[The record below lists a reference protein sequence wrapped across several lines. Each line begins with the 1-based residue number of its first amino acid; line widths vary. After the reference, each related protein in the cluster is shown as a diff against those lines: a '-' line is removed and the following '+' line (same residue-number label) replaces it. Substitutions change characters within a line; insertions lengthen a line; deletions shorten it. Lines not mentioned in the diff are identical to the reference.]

1 MKVKK
6 VKAIRCPEC
15 DAIILKKDIP
25 DKKDLFQCRECD
37 EVYDD
42 LDDAKECCKGE

>member
-6 VKAIRCPEC
+6 VKGMRCPEC
-15 DAIILKKDIP
+15 DEVIP
-25 DKKDLFQCRECD
+25 EEELPELTTIYQCGECE

-42 LDDAKECCKGE
+42 LDEAKECCRS